1 MTPRPALSTP
11 RPLPRK
17 REHAKK
23 RPALAL
29 ASVDGASMQSNSSGL
44 APATSIQNNDAP
56 LARRKA
62 IQTNEALAD
71 TRQGRLARLDALR
84 TEVRSLVIEIS
95 HAADVELLDLMADEV
110 GSFARH
116 KAAQDARTWA
126 ATAGIT
132 LETGLMQLAR
142 ALPGTKDEATMNQGA
157 SA

>member
-1 MTPRPALSTP
+1 MPRPALSTP

-23 RPALAL
+23 RPAIAL
-29 ASVDGASMQSNSSGL
+29 ASVNGTSMQPDSHGL
-44 APATSIQNNDAP
+44 TPA
-56 LARRKA
+56 KA
-62 IQTNEALAD
+62 IQKNEALAD

-84 TEVRSLVIEIS
+84 IEIRALITEIS
-95 HAADVELLDLMADEV
+95 HAADIELLDLMADET

-116 KAAQDARTWA
+116 QAAQDARTWA

-142 ALPGTKDEATMNQGA
+142 AATIDR
-157 SA
+157 

>member
-1 MTPRPALSTP
+1 MTSRPALSTP

-17 REHAKK
+17 RENAKSRAAIK
-23 RPALAL
+23 L
-29 ASVDGASMQSNSSGL
+29 ASVNGTSMQSNCDGL
-44 APATSIQNNDAP
+44 TPSNAIQKDEAP
-56 LARRKA
+56 LARRKP

-84 TEVRSLVIEIS
+84 IEIRALITEIS
-95 HAADVELLDLMADEV
+95 HAADVELLDLMADEI

-132 LETGLMQLAR
+132 LETGLMQLGR
-142 ALPGTKDEATMNQGA
+142 ALPATLNGER
-157 SA
+157 S